1 MAGNQ
6 STKSK
11 STLSKKKRKFPNYKK
26 FLMLSK
32 RKVSRKNKKA
42 LKSALAIDEVKKSTL
57 QEKTKILKTQD
68 KVKKSTLQE
77 KTNVKISVSQDKP
90 IVEKSTLKT
99 QKKSTLHEK
108 SSSPREKTSFQKQNF
123 QFLWLKTNQSSKNLL

>member
-1 MAGNQ
+1 
-6 STKSK
+6 
-11 STLSKKKRKFPNYKK
+11 
-26 FLMLSK
+26 MLSK

-57 QEKTKILKTQD
+57 QEKTKIPKTQD

-99 QKKSTLHEK
+99 QKKSTLQEK
-108 SSSPREKTSFQKQNF
+108 SASPRKKTKFP
-123 QFLWLKTNQSSKNLL
+123 KTKFPVSVAQDRAIVSLDEAIDNNDYDDL

>member
-1 MAGNQ
+1 
-6 STKSK
+6 
-11 STLSKKKRKFPNYKK
+11 
-26 FLMLSK
+26 MLSK

-42 LKSALAIDEVKKSTL
+42 LKSALAIDEVKKSPLQEKTKIPKTQDKVKKSTL